1 MTAADIPN
9 TLMIL
14 VLACMAIHHE
24 FTIFNLKLRIR
35 KLEQDKK
42 P

>member
-14 VLACMAIHHE
+14 VLAAFAIHHE
-24 FTIFNLKLRIR
+24 LTIFSLKLRLR